1 MRSRLIYLP
10 GLFVVL
16 ISAAFL
22 LNGVI
27 PQYAHYHEFA
37 DASSHWGIPNALDV
51 LSNFPFA
58 VVGIVGL
65 FNIVRC
71 WRERKQGIG
80 KDGALYSAYLIFAL
94 SICATSIGSTYY
106 HLAPDDVRLFWDRLP
121 IALACASLLAAVHI
135 EARNTARLSNGRNK
149 CANFLGYSELLL
161 MLTFALI
168 SVIVWQRTGDLRL
181 YLGLQVAAIVLIP
194 LWQWIYAVAPSQR
207 ILFGIAIA
215 AYVLAKLAEISDAAI
230 LAYTGLIS
238 GHSLKHLLAAS
249 AAGLIFYAWRL
260 GRVDVLFGHA
270 NVRKWAQ
277 G

>member
-16 ISAAFL
+16 ISVVFL
-22 LNGVI
+22 WHGVI

-37 DASSHWGIPNALDV
+37 DASSYWGIPNVLDV

-58 VVGIVGL
+58 VVGIIGL

-71 WRERKQGIG
+71 WRERKQDIG
-80 KDGALYSAYLIFAL
+80 KDDALYSAYLAFAL

-135 EARNTARLSNGRNK
+135 EARNTARLSNGRNDGQNK
-149 CANFLGYSELLL
+149 YANFLGYSELLL
-161 MLTFALI
+161 MLIFALI

-194 LWQWIYAVAPSQR
+194 LWQWVYAVAPSQR

-249 AAGLIFYAWRL
+249 AAGLIFYAWRQKS
-260 GRVDVLFGHA
+260 
-270 NVRKWAQ
+270 VRGKY
-277 G
+277 